1 MGKFVYDFNNKYVF
15 ISGGGTGLGYAIARA
30 FLAVNANVI
39 IAGRRSHI
47 LEDAITQLNAD
58 FDLVPGRVT
67 YKQVDLGCTNQMKQ
81 LSTELKQQL
90 GHLDII
96 INNCGSWERCP
107 ISDMTTDF
115 MDKHISSNLK
125 SVIHGTA
132 MARVLVKGTGSVINL
147 GSFAGVLPMKQSS
160 LYSCLK
166 SSVVSLTQSAA
177 SELADQGVRV
187 NCVIPG
193 VIRTPMTS
201 DYIDENFENIV
212 KPIPLGRI
220 GQPEDIAN
228 GVLFL
233 CSDQASYITGTTLTI
248 SGGKFITQ

>member
-1 MGKFVYDFNNKYVF
+1 VYDFNNKHVF

-30 FLAVNANVI
+30 FLAANANVI
-39 IAGRRSHI
+39 IAGRRLHI
-47 LEDAITQLNAD
+47 LEEATTQLEAD
-58 FDLVPGRVT
+58 FDLAPGRVT
-67 YKQVDLGCTNQMKQ
+67 HKQVDLGCTKQMEQ
-81 LSTELKQQL
+81 LSIELEKRC
-90 GHLDII
+90 GNLDVIV
-96 INNCGSWERCP
+96 NNCGSWERCL

-125 SVIHGTA
+125 SVIHGTT
-132 MARVLVKGTGSVINL
+132 MAKQLVAASGCVINM
-147 GSFAGVLPMKQSS
+147 GSFAGVLPMKQAS

-177 SELADQGVRV
+177 SELAEQGVRV

-220 GQPEDIAN
+220 GKPEDVAN